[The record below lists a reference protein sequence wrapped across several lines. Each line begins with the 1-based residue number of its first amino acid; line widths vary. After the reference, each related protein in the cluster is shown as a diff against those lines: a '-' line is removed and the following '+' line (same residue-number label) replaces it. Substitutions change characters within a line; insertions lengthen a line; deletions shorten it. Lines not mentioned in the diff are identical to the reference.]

1 MLKVPATGGKEGDLR
16 DPEVTADPG
25 LGVKIVAGGG
35 ADAEGRKEWRK
46 KNSG

>member
-1 MLKVPATGGKEGDLR
+1 MLKVPATGGKGDLR

-25 LGVKIVAGGG
+25 LGVKTGAGGG
-35 ADAEGRKEWRK
+35 ADAEGRKGWRK